1 MEIGKYLYKKKANV
15 KAKDSAKSRM
25 SFASNVAVKAT

>member
-1 MEIGKYLYKKKANV
+1 MGIGKVSKGKANG
-15 KAKDSAKSRM
+15 KATDRAKARM